1 MPQGIIE
8 ALRQDHD
15 ELRQMFTQLET
26 ATGEQRRDLFH
37 QLLGE
42 LIRHEVSEEEILRPV
57 SKRDAGEEIANARIK
72 EESQAEELLK
82 EMENLDTDSAE
93 FTAKLATLRQEVE
106 NLAEAEA
113 AKKAAPTRP
122 HPSTR
127 TPPSPTPGQEARA
140 AKRQHHRWGP
150 VDGNEGSG
158 VPAVAHLARS
168 QGLSGND
175 CRSSRWSG
183 CWVIGLAT
191 HNRSDRAICPPANQ
205 YCRSQSRL
213 TDGSYPAGSGRGNS
227 GG

>member
-15 ELRQMFTQLET
+15 ELRQMFAQLET

-106 NLAEAEA
+106 RHAGAEETQEFPKVAEKESPERLEQMGKIYEA

-122 HPSTR
+122 HPSTPNTPVANVLVGPFAAVLDR
-127 TPPSPTPGQEARA
+127 TRDVVRDAMKST
-140 AKRQHHRWGP
+140 
-150 VDGNEGSG
+150 S
-158 VPAVAHLARS
+158 
-168 QGLSGND
+168 
-175 CRSSRWSG
+175 
-183 CWVIGLAT
+183 
-191 HNRSDRAICPPANQ
+191 
-205 YCRSQSRL
+205 
-213 TDGSYPAGSGRGNS
+213 
-227 GG
+227 